1 MLFITALSVTDACA
15 GAAGRRSD
23 ESTHEGEE
31 AHGQGAGDAGGG
43 GGAPAEARGKFCH
56 VRTLPGRR
64 APRGGAPPAAAGAA
78 FAERVVTSRFF
89 VRGAQVCFETAGMMH
104 TCMNCGLLSYCSA
117 ACANLDR
124 HTGARPSRAAPPAPR
139 APRPAPRRR

>member
-64 APRGGAPPAAAGAA
+64 APRGGAPAAAAGAA
-78 FAERVVTSRFF
+78 LQSASSPLVSLFAGRRCASR
-89 VRGAQVCFETAGMMH
+89 RLG
-104 TCMNCGLLSYCSA
+104 
-117 ACANLDR
+117 
-124 HTGARPSRAAPPAPR
+124 
-139 APRPAPRRR
+139 